1 MPWGL
6 EYTLNKMRSHMEA
19 PWRWDKALFALA
31 CAATP
36 TQCII
41 SWALGEERGY
51 SQCDIMM
58 TQTVVGACAIVH

>member
-19 PWRWDKALFALA
+19 PWRWGKALLALA

-36 TQCII
+36 HAMHHD
-41 SWALGEERGY
+41 SAEHWERREA
-51 SQCDIMM
+51 
-58 TQTVVGACAIVH
+58 TPNAI

>member
-36 TQCII
+36 HAMHHQLSTEG
-41 SWALGEERGY
+41 GERLLP
-51 SQCDIMM
+51 MR
-58 TQTVVGACAIVH
+58 